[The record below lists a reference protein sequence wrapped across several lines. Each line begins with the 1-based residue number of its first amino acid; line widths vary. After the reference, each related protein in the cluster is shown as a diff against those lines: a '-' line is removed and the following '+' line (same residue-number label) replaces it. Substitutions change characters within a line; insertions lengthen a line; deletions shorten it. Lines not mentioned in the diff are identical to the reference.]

1 MRALKSQLL
10 KGNVKTKLYRD
21 YSSFSFDIFKE
32 DLENSFKNTFITEY
46 SNFQNVFLEILHKH
60 APIKK
65 NVLRFHGNP
74 FMKKSLRKAIMHRS
88 KLKNIYNKTRANED
102 WDNYKKQRNFCVN
115 LLRNTKK
122 DYFQKLNLKDL
133 TDNKK
138 FWKIIKPFFS
148 KLMLREKDVLITDEK
163 ALATLMNKY
172 FVNITAN
179 LDLKRDSETLS
190 DTSTIFSSIFEGFNC
205 HQSIFK
211 IQEAFNTPFN
221 FAFHEISEEEVQQEI
236 WRLGG
241 TKSTPVGDSPAGML
255 RSTIDIHASILTK
268 IIDLSL
274 RNGCFPDDLKAAEVS
289 PISKDMM
296 I

>member
-1 MRALKSQLL
+1 M
-10 KGNVKTKLYRD
+10 
-21 YSSFSFDIFKE
+21 
-32 DLENSFKNTFITEY
+32 
-46 SNFQNVFLEILHKH
+46 
-60 APIKK
+60 
-65 NVLRFHGNP
+65 
-74 FMKKSLRKAIMHRS
+74 
-88 KLKNIYNKTRANED
+88 
-102 WDNYKKQRNFCVN
+102 
-115 LLRNTKK
+115 
-122 DYFQKLNLKDL
+122 NLKDL

-148 KLMLREKDVLITDEK
+148 NKGLNSNKLMLREKDVLITDEK